1 MFRGGWRPSHETPVE
16 RNRLGAIEKA
26 GSILV
31 ITACGGVFGLV
42 IKELMQ
48 DLLLNQWLGATG
60 LGLFIPFL
68 IASFLKIAQG
78 SSTIAVLTTA
88 ALISPML
95 ETIGLDSASGQLMVV
110 LAMGAGSMV
119 FSHANDSYFWVITK
133 FSGVL

>member
-1 MFRGGWRPSHETPVE
+1 
-16 RNRLGAIEKA
+16 
-26 GSILV
+26 
-31 ITACGGVFGLV
+31 
-42 IKELMQ
+42 MQ

-78 SSTIAVLTTA
+78 SSTIAVLTT